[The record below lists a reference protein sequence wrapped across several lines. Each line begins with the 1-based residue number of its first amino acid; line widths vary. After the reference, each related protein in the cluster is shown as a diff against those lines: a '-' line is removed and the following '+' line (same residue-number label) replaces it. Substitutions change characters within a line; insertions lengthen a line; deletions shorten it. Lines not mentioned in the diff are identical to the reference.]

1 MTESII
7 KAHILQFS
15 EPSSSRLSSALKES
29 REFLEYIESSL
40 RSAENRIVELK
51 NNFDCSA
58 SSDLKISSP
67 AQVRKS
73 ETLALLINAIEKR
86 ARAVEEFR
94 DQHDIAERALERA
107 NGAILDRLNGI
118 SVLQNECGAQESSS

>member
-29 REFLEYIESSL
+29 REFLEHVETSL
-40 RSAENRIVELK
+40 RVSENRIVELK
-51 NNFDCSA
+51 NNFDCVL
-58 SSDLKISSP
+58 SSDMKNSNPS
-67 AQVRKS
+67 QTRKS
-73 ETLALLINAIEKR
+73 ETLALLMNAVEKR
-86 ARAVEEFR
+86 SKAVAEFKI
-94 DQHDIAERALERA
+94 QHDMAEKALERA

-118 SVLQNECGAQESSS
+118 TLLPTERGVQESSS